1 MDGEIMPEKMTKEE
15 AVVAKTINHL
25 RVVKELI
32 QEEKRETVAYDDE
45 SETVKVKRPKKT
57 GEKDT
62 TTIENNTGTHS
73 GYGLAGQESHFKKS
87 SPIEGDSWDAVAQ
100 NAEFKAKMGGTSTIP
115 KNVFEL
121 FAKEAREYA
130 KSGRIFNQQQVDAL
144 IKYTLSMEGLGLTGT
159 KLKKEDKDEAY
170 YFDICEE
177 KLKQLGKG
185 IYSLNKAQL
194 EELSNALSDIVQRIL

>member
-15 AVVAKTINHL
+15 AVVAQTINHL

-87 SPIEGDSWDAVAQ
+87 DILD
-100 NAEFKAKMGGTSTIP
+100 
-115 KNVFEL
+115 
-121 FAKEAREYA
+121 
-130 KSGRIFNQQQVDAL
+130 
-144 IKYTLSMEGLGLTGT
+144 
-159 KLKKEDKDEAY
+159 LK
-170 YFDICEE
+170 DICRE
-177 KLKQLGKG
+177 KISQIEKG
-185 IYSLNKAQL
+185 IN
-194 EELSNALSDIVQRIL
+194 

>member
-15 AVVAKTINHL
+15 AVVAQTINHL

-45 SETVKVKRPKKT
+45 SEVVKVKRPKKT

-73 GYGLAGQESHFKKS
+73 GYGLAGQESHFKKQDEEDLKS
-87 SPIEGDSWDAVAQ
+87 DCREKISQIE
-100 NAEFKAKMGGTSTIP
+100 
-115 KNVFEL
+115 
-121 FAKEAREYA
+121 
-130 KSGRIFNQQQVDAL
+130 
-144 IKYTLSMEGLGLTGT
+144 EGM
-159 KLKKEDKDEAY
+159 
-170 YFDICEE
+170 
-177 KLKQLGKG
+177 
-185 IYSLNKAQL
+185 YSLNKAQL

>member
-15 AVVAKTINHL
+15 AIVAQTINHL

-32 QEEKRETVAYDDE
+32 QEEKRETIAYDDE

-87 SPIEGDSWDAVAQ
+87 QKPTSYQEMAEMAQKRIQQGDKSKMMERIRLLA
-100 NAEFKAKMGGTSTIP
+100 NNKAKTNAPFNDDGIKEIIETAARTMTIEDA
-115 KNVFEL
+115 FGL
-121 FAKEAREYA
+121 
-130 KSGRIFNQQQVDAL
+130 SGNR
-144 IKYTLSMEGLGLTGT
+144 M
-159 KLKKEDKDEAY
+159 
-170 YFDICEE
+170 
-177 KLKQLGKG
+177 
-185 IYSLNKAQL
+185 
-194 EELSNALSDIVQRIL
+194 

>member
-15 AVVAKTINHL
+15 AVVAQTINHL

-32 QEEKRETVAYDDE
+32 QEEKRETIAYDDE

-87 SPIEGDSWDAVAQ
+87 DI
-100 NAEFKAKMGGTSTIP
+100 
-115 KNVFEL
+115 
-121 FAKEAREYA
+121 
-130 KSGRIFNQQQVDAL
+130 
-144 IKYTLSMEGLGLTGT
+144 LGL
-159 KLKKEDKDEAY
+159 K
-170 YFDICEE
+170 DICRDKISQIE
-177 KLKQLGKG
+177 KG
-185 IYSLNKAQL
+185 INYLESKAEL
-194 EELSNALSDIVQRIL
+194 EELFDALNDIVQSIL